1 MKASLKK
8 FYEYYASDE
17 ELMTYVRLNGEWN
30 EESFC
35 KMRKLVREVMADYAE
50 EDYYPKKII
59 LYFMLKIV
67 LAIIKIK
74 EEESGNE
81 ETCISHTVPR
91 TGAFHGHLLRGRTGR
106 CRTHQADLGHGYWRH
121 CSYRQRDGAGRA
133 Q

>member
-1 MKASLKK
+1 MKDSLKK

-59 LYFMLKIV
+59 LYFMLMIPS
-67 LAIIKIK
+67 IINILSQIK
-74 EEESGNE
+74 VCTDDKLLEGYTQESYMNMLSDKMKLLE
-81 ETCISHTVPR
+81 D
-91 TGAFHGHLLRGRTGR
+91 LRGEFINSLY
-106 CRTHQADLGHGYWRH
+106 DF
-121 CSYRQRDGAGRA
+121 
-133 Q
+133 